1 MHYEGTFEVAA
12 PKERVYDFV
21 TDPNGVA
28 SIFPDVQ
35 SVKVI
40 DANNF
45 TLKAK
50 VGMSFIKGTMDVR
63 LALVDNRRPT
73 YSKLKARGT
82 GMNSSVDLESTFT
95 IEDAPAGGSRV
106 SWAADAKMS
115 GMMASVGSRL
125 IDSAAD
131 KYVKQIIGS
140 LREKLSPA
148 GPAAAPPPGSAATA
162 AASSSSSPPPSAT

>member
-21 TDPNGVA
+21 TDPNGVT

-50 VGMSFIKGTMDVR
+50 VGMSFIKGTMDVK

-82 GMNSSVDLESTFT
+82 GMNSSVDLESTFA
-95 IEDAPAGGSRV
+95 IEDVPGGGSRV
-106 SWAADAKMS
+106 SWAADAKIS

-140 LREKLSPA
+140 LQEKLSSP
-148 GPAAAPPPGSAATA
+148 GPSGTGGGAVAT
-162 AASSSSSPPPSAT
+162 AASSSPPTPPPSAT